1 MIYKNGQNKFVKKLN
16 EIAAKLTKLLF
27 IIQLPKV
34 KFFKKIRHKCLLLR
48 TWKRW
53 DSNLTDWKKRGVKV
67 KISNSKGGTEFFSTA
82 AFVSLFSW
90 KLRCKFEK
98 GRRLHL
104 NSIRHFFFSWEE
116 AVSLTS
122 AEPDSL
128 DSRKMVGVQGS
139 LVYLIT
145 AL

>member
-1 MIYKNGQNKFVKKLN
+1 MEITLQIRKVKAASLKLN
-16 EIAAKLTKLLF
+16 KT
-27 IIQLPKV
+27 
-34 KFFKKIRHKCLLLR
+34 
-48 TWKRW
+48 
-53 DSNLTDWKKRGVKV
+53 
-67 KISNSKGGTEFFSTA
+67 
-82 AFVSLFSW
+82 
-90 KLRCKFEK
+90 
-98 GRRLHL
+98 
-104 NSIRHFFFSWEE
+104 FFFSWEE